1 MMIPKNRNYPGN
13 AFAFGSLYA
22 IGDVVDDEIK
32 VLFHQRFN
40 RVGRSDPR
48 SVCFILKNTKIQNN
62 S

>member
-1 MMIPKNRNYPGN
+1 MIPKNRNYPGN
-13 AFAFGSLYA
+13 AFASRYA

-48 SVCFILKNTKIQNN
+48 SVCFKK
-62 S
+62 